1 MTLKRMEV
9 VMNKKYEIDM
19 LNGPLLGK
27 ILMFS
32 LPLMASG
39 ILQLLFNAADMI
51 VAGRFA
57 GSVALAAIGATSSL
71 INLLVN
77 VFLGLS
83 VGANVT
89 IAHYYGAKRDRDT
102 SETVH
107 TSVQLAIIGG
117 IFLAFFG
124 MAVSAPMLRIM
135 GTPAEVLPHSAI
147 YMKIYFAGMPAML
160 LYNFGAAI
168 LRAVGDTK
176 RPLAYLTIAG
186 VINVVLNMF
195 FVIVLSMGVRGVAL
209 ATVLSQIISAALV
222 IRALMQSEGSI
233 KFEFNKMKLYRDK
246 AWGIAR
252 IGLPA
257 GFQGAMF
264 SISNV
269 LIQSS
274 INTFGAVAVAG
285 NTASMSLEGF
295 VYSAMNSY
303 NQTAMSFTG
312 QNMGAGKFDRVK
324 RIMWL
329 CLACVTVTGLLLGG
343 LSILFGHRLLGF
355 YSNEAEVIA
364 VGFRRVTIIMSLY
377 FICGLMDSMVG
388 VIRGMGYSIMPMI
401 VSLLGACVFRVIW
414 VYTAFRIVPTLECL
428 YVSYPL
434 SWTLTLV
441 AHLVCFAFAWRHLQE
456 KIKREV

>member
-1 MTLKRMEV
+1 
-9 VMNKKYEIDM
+9 
-19 LNGPLLGK
+19 
-27 ILMFS
+27 
-32 LPLMASG
+32 
-39 ILQLLFNAADMI
+39 
-51 VAGRFA
+51 
-57 GSVALAAIGATSSL
+57 
-71 INLLVN
+71 
-77 VFLGLS
+77 
-83 VGANVT
+83 
-89 IAHYYGAKRDRDT
+89 
-102 SETVH
+102 
-107 TSVQLAIIGG
+107 
-117 IFLAFFG
+117 
-124 MAVSAPMLRIM
+124 
-135 GTPAEVLPHSAI
+135 
-147 YMKIYFAGMPAML
+147 
-160 LYNFGAAI
+160 
-168 LRAVGDTK
+168 
-176 RPLAYLTIAG
+176 
-186 VINVVLNMF
+186 
-195 FVIVLSMGVRGVAL
+195 
-209 ATVLSQIISAALV
+209 
-222 IRALMQSEGSI
+222 
-233 KFEFNKMKLYRDK
+233 MKLYRDK

-428 YVSYPL
+428 YVSYPI

-441 AHLVCFAFAWRHLQE
+441 VHLVCFAFAWRHLQE

>member
-1 MTLKRMEV
+1 MPLKRMEV